1 MKKKKALMIV
11 LAVLALGLA
20 GLMLSGCDGDKE
32 LAAPTGLEITNDV
45 LTWKAVE
52 GADGY
57 TVEINGEEYKT
68 KNNSLDLFEITN
80 KYGTYEIRV
89 AADSVTEGV
98 LSSDW
103 SEQTSLTLT
112 MPDWLQVYQTA
123 DERGFELCV
132 VDKTK
137 AQGKLIVPSFING
150 KAVVGIR
157 ANGFYECTGLT
168 GLILPD
174 TVEYIDVNAFLG
186 CKELTRVRWSAGLR
200 KINTGAF
207 DYTGLETLVLPEG
220 VTFLGANAFGHAK
233 LKSVSLP
240 STVAKMTES
249 NEKSDA
255 NPFAF
260 CENLE
265 EIYVAEGNKAYKSD
279 GNCVMRREDNTLVAG
294 CKASKI
300 PSYTEHIGRFA
311 FQGAALESV
320 ALPEGV
326 TSIEDYAFAHNDR
339 LKEITLPQSLTS
351 IGKAVFFWCTALG
364 KIAIPDGVTSVG
376 DNAFSTCVS
385 LKELALGAE
394 LLSAGCGLTEFCVAL
409 EKITVSENNE
419 SFSGEGNCLTRKADN
434 TVIAGCAS
442 SKIPAGTEQIGE
454 YAFCGQTQ
462 LGAIDFPDGLKNI
475 GHYAFSCTG
484 LKELKLPRGLQRIG
498 VSAFAN
504 CIELEY
510 VQIPD
515 SVTDVGSK
523 AFVCEQ
529 EIGIHYYVCT
539 SMTAVITDSLTELK
553 EETFISSCTIYTSH
567 TAMPD
572 GWKNALLVDG
582 FRQAPKVVWG
592 CELALDDD
600 GLPYVVSAPLNL
612 HEVTAHYLA
621 TSITGYAPE
630 RNGWV
635 FKGWATEPQGEA
647 EFVPQKTELGFNLIE
662 WPERL
667 DFRLKLETAGL
678 DVRVL
683 LYLYHKRY
691 EKQKNSIGQEQLEQ
705 LYESGTERLYAVW
718 EKI

>member
-1 MKKKKALMIV
+1 MKKKKALVIV
-11 LAVLALGLA
+11 LAVLLLGLA
-20 GLMLSGCDGDKE
+20 GLVLSGCDGDRE

-57 TVEINGEEYKT
+57 TVEVNGEEYKT
-68 KNNSLDLFEITN
+68 QNNSLDLFEITN
-80 KYGTYEIRV
+80 KYGAYEIRV

-123 DERGFELCV
+123 DEKGFELCV

-137 AQGKLIVPSFING
+137 AQGKLIVPSFIDG
-150 KAVVGIR
+150 KAVVGIK
-157 ANGFYECTGLT
+157 ANGFYECAGLT

-174 TVEYIDVNAFLG
+174 TVEYIDVNAFEG
-186 CKELTRVRWSAGLR
+186 CEKLTRVRWSAGLR
-200 KINTGAF
+200 KINSGAF
-207 DYTGLETLVLPEG
+207 DCTGLETLVLPEG
-220 VTFLGANAFGHAK
+220 VTFLGGNAFGHAK

-240 STVAKMTES
+240 STVAKMTAT

-351 IGKAVFFWCTALG
+351 IGNDAFLWCAALG

-462 LGAIDFPDGLKNI
+462 LGAIDFPDGLKKI

-498 VSAFAN
+498 SHAFGN

-529 EIGIHYYVCT
+529 EIGIYYDCT

-553 EETFISSCTIYTSH
+553 EETFISLCTIYTSH

-592 CELALDDD
+592 CELALDED

-647 EFVPQKTELGFNLIE
+647 EFVPQKTELEFNPVL
-662 WPERL
+662 PERL
-667 DFRLKLETAGL
+667 DFRLSTAML

-683 LYLYHKRY
+683 LYFYHKTY
-691 EKQKNSIGQEQLEQ
+691 EKQINSIGQEQREQ

>member
-11 LAVLALGLA
+11 LAVLLLGLA

-45 LTWKAVE
+45 LGWKAIE

-68 KNNSLDLFEITN
+68 QNNSLDLFEITN

-157 ANGFYECTGLT
+157 ANGFYECTGVT

-174 TVEYIDVNAFLG
+174 TVEYIDVNAFEG
-186 CKELTRVRWSAGLR
+186 CEKLTRVRWSAGLR

-207 DYTGLETLVLPEG
+207 DRTGLETLVLPEG

-240 STVAKMTES
+240 STVAKMTAT

-351 IGKAVFFWCTALG
+351 IGKAVFFWCAALG

-462 LGAIDFPDGLKNI
+462 LGAIDFPDGLKKI

-498 VSAFAN
+498 SHAFGN

-515 SVTDVGSK
+515 SVTDVGTN

-529 EIGIHYYVCT
+529 EIGTYYVCT

-647 EFVPQKTELGFNLIE
+647 EFVPQKTELEFKPVL
-662 WPERL
+662 PERL
-667 DFRLKLETAGL
+667 DFRLATALL

-683 LYLYHKRY
+683 LYFYHKTY
-691 EKQKNSIGQEQLEQ
+691 EKQINSIGQEQREQ

-718 EKI
+718 GKI

>member
-11 LAVLALGLA
+11 LAVLLLGLA
-20 GLMLSGCDGDKE
+20 GLVLSGCDGDRE

-57 TVEINGEEYKT
+57 TVEVNGEEYKT
-68 KNNSLDLFEITN
+68 QNNSLDLFEITN

-123 DERGFELCV
+123 DEKGFELCV

-150 KAVVGIR
+150 KAVVGIK
-157 ANGFYECTGLT
+157 ANGFYECAGLT

-174 TVEYIDVNAFLG
+174 TVEYIDVNAFEG
-186 CKELTRVRWSAGLR
+186 CEKLTRVRWSAGLR
-200 KINTGAF
+200 KINSGAF
-207 DYTGLETLVLPEG
+207 DRTGLETLVLPEG

-240 STVAKMTES
+240 STVAKMTAT

-279 GNCVMRREDNTLVAG
+279 GNCVMRREDNTLVVG

-351 IGKAVFFWCTALG
+351 IGKYAFLWCAALES
-364 KIAIPDGVTSVG
+364 IALPDGVTSVG
-376 DNAFSTCVS
+376 NNAFSTCIS

-394 LLSAGCGLTEFCVAL
+394 LLNAGCGLTEFCVAL

-419 SFSGEGNCLTRKADN
+419 SFSDEGNCLTRKADN

-529 EIGIHYYVCT
+529 EIGIYYDCT

-553 EETFISSCTIYTSH
+553 EETFISLCTIYTSH

-592 CELALDDD
+592 CELALDED

-647 EFVPQKTELGFNLIE
+647 EFVPQKTELEFNPVL
-662 WPERL
+662 PERL
-667 DFRLKLETAGL
+667 DFRLSTARL

-683 LYLYHKRY
+683 LYFYDKTY
-691 EKQKNSIGQEQLEQ
+691 EKQINSIGQEQLEQ
-705 LYESGTERLYAVW
+705 LYEAGAERLYAVW

>member
-1 MKKKKALMIV
+1 
-11 LAVLALGLA
+11 
-20 GLMLSGCDGDKE
+20 MLSGCDGDKE

-68 KNNSLDLFEITN
+68 QNNSLDLFEITN

-157 ANGFYECTGLT
+157 ANGFYECTGVT

-174 TVEYIDVNAFLG
+174 TVEYIDVNAFEG
-186 CKELTRVRWSAGLR
+186 CEKLTRVRWSAGLR

-207 DYTGLETLVLPEG
+207 DRTGLETLVLPEG

-240 STVAKMTES
+240 STVAKMTAT

-351 IGKAVFFWCTALG
+351 IGKAVFFWCAALG

-419 SFSGEGNCLTRKADN
+419 SFSDEGNCLTRKADN

-498 VSAFAN
+498 SHAFGN

-529 EIGIHYYVCT
+529 EIGIYYDCT

-553 EETFISSCTIYTSH
+553 EETFISLCTIYTSH

-592 CELALDDD
+592 CELALDED

-647 EFVPQKTELGFNLIE
+647 EFVPQKTELEFNPVL
-662 WPERL
+662 PERL
-667 DFRLKLETAGL
+667 DFRLSTAML

-683 LYLYHKRY
+683 LYFYHKTY
-691 EKQKNSIGQEQLEQ
+691 EKQINSIGQEQREQ

>member
-11 LAVLALGLA
+11 LAVLLLGLA
-20 GLMLSGCDGDKE
+20 GLVLSGCDGDRE
-32 LAAPTGLEITNDV
+32 LAAPTRLEITNDV
-45 LTWKAVE
+45 LTWEAIE

-68 KNNSLDLFEITN
+68 QNNSLDLFEITN

-157 ANGFYECTGLT
+157 ANGFYECTGVT

-174 TVEYIDVNAFLG
+174 TVEYIDVNAFEG
-186 CKELTRVRWSAGLR
+186 CEKLTRVRWSAGLR

-207 DYTGLETLVLPEG
+207 DRTGLETLVLPEG
-220 VTFLGANAFGHAK
+220 VTFLGGNAFGHAK

-240 STVAKMTES
+240 STVAKMTAT

-279 GNCVMRREDNTLVAG
+279 GNCVMRREDNTLVVG

-351 IGKAVFFWCTALG
+351 IGKYAFLWCAALES
-364 KIAIPDGVTSVG
+364 IALPDGVTSVG
-376 DNAFSTCVS
+376 NNAFSTCIS

-394 LLSAGCGLTEFCVAL
+394 LLNAGCGLTEFCVAL

-419 SFSGEGNCLTRKADN
+419 SFSDEGNCLTRKADN

-529 EIGIHYYVCT
+529 EIGIYYDCT

-553 EETFISSCTIYTSH
+553 EETFISLCTIYTSH

-592 CELALDDD
+592 CELALDED

-647 EFVPQKTELGFNLIE
+647 EFVPQKTELEFNPVL
-662 WPERL
+662 PERL
-667 DFRLKLETAGL
+667 HFRLSTAML

-683 LYLYHKRY
+683 LYFYHKTY
-691 EKQKNSIGQEQLEQ
+691 EKQINSIGQEQREQ

>member
-20 GLMLSGCDGDKE
+20 GLMLSGCERDRE
-32 LAAPTGLEITNDV
+32 LAVPTGLEITNDV

-68 KNNSLDLFEITN
+68 QNNSLDLFEITN

-123 DERGFELCV
+123 DEKGFELCV

-150 KAVVGIR
+150 KAVVGIK
-157 ANGFYECTGLT
+157 ANGFYECAGLT

-174 TVEYIDVNAFLG
+174 TVEYIDVNAFEG
-186 CKELTRVRWSAGLR
+186 CEKLTRVRWSAGLR
-200 KINTGAF
+200 KINSGAF
-207 DYTGLETLVLPEG
+207 DRTGLETLVLPEG

-240 STVAKMTES
+240 STVAKMTAT

-279 GNCVMRREDNTLVAG
+279 GNCVMRREDNTLVVG

-351 IGKAVFFWCTALG
+351 IGKYAFLWCAALES
-364 KIAIPDGVTSVG
+364 IALPDGVTSVG
-376 DNAFSTCVS
+376 NNAFSTCIS

-394 LLSAGCGLTEFCVAL
+394 LLNAGCGLTEFCVAL

-419 SFSGEGNCLTRKADN
+419 SFSDEGNCLTRKADN

-529 EIGIHYYVCT
+529 EIGIYYDCT

-553 EETFISSCTIYTSH
+553 EETFISLCTIYTSH

-592 CELALDDD
+592 CELALDED

-647 EFVPQKTELGFNLIE
+647 EFVPQKTELEFNPVL
-662 WPERL
+662 PERL
-667 DFRLKLETAGL
+667 DFRLSTAML

-683 LYLYHKRY
+683 LYFYHKTY
-691 EKQKNSIGQEQLEQ
+691 EKQINSIGQEQREQ

>member
-11 LAVLALGLA
+11 MAVLALGLA

-45 LTWKAVE
+45 LGWKAIE

-68 KNNSLDLFEITN
+68 QNNSLDLFEITN

-157 ANGFYECTGLT
+157 ANGFYECTGVT

-174 TVEYIDVNAFLG
+174 TVEYIDVNAFEG
-186 CKELTRVRWSAGLR
+186 CEKLTRVRWSAGLR

-207 DYTGLETLVLPEG
+207 DRTGLETLVLPEG

-240 STVAKMTES
+240 STVAKMTAT

-351 IGKAVFFWCTALG
+351 IGKAVFFWCAALG

-419 SFSGEGNCLTRKADN
+419 SFSDEGNCLTRKADN

-498 VSAFAN
+498 SHAFGN

-529 EIGIHYYVCT
+529 EIGIYYDCT

-553 EETFISSCTIYTSH
+553 EETFISLCTIYTSH

-592 CELALDDD
+592 CELALDED

-647 EFVPQKTELGFNLIE
+647 EFVPQKTELEFNPVL
-662 WPERL
+662 PERL
-667 DFRLKLETAGL
+667 DFRLSTAML

-683 LYLYHKRY
+683 LYFYHKTY
-691 EKQKNSIGQEQLEQ
+691 EKQINSIGQEQREQ

>member
-11 LAVLALGLA
+11 LAVLLLGLA
-20 GLMLSGCDGDKE
+20 GLVLSGCDGDRE
-32 LAAPTGLEITNDV
+32 LAAPTRLEITNDV
-45 LTWKAVE
+45 LTWEAIE

-68 KNNSLDLFEITN
+68 QNNSLDLFEITN

-220 VTFLGANAFGHAK
+220 VTFLGGNAFGHAK

-300 PSYTEHIGRFA
+300 PSYTEHIGRSA

-351 IGKAVFFWCTALG
+351 IGKYAFLWCAALES
-364 KIAIPDGVTSVG
+364 IALPDGVTSVG
-376 DNAFSTCVS
+376 DKAFSTCVS
-385 LKELALGAE
+385 LKELSLGAE
-394 LLSAGCGLTEFCVAL
+394 LLNAGYGLTEFCVAL

-462 LGAIDFPDGLKNI
+462 LGAIDFPDGLKKI

-529 EIGIHYYVCT
+529 EIGIYYDCT

-553 EETFISSCTIYTSH
+553 EETFISLCTIYTSH

-592 CELALDDD
+592 CELALDED

-647 EFVPQKTELGFNLIE
+647 EFVPQKTELEFNPVL
-662 WPERL
+662 PERL
-667 DFRLKLETAGL
+667 DFRLSTAML

-683 LYLYHKRY
+683 LYFYHKTY
-691 EKQKNSIGQEQLEQ
+691 EKQINSIGQEQREQ

>member
-1 MKKKKALMIV
+1 MKKKKALVIV
-11 LAVLALGLA
+11 LAVLLLGLA
-20 GLMLSGCDGDKE
+20 GLVLSGCDGDRE

-57 TVEINGEEYKT
+57 TVEVNGEEYKT
-68 KNNSLDLFEITN
+68 QNNSLDLFEITN

-157 ANGFYECTGLT
+157 ANGFYECAGLT

-174 TVEYIDVNAFLG
+174 TVEYIDVNAFEG
-186 CKELTRVRWSAGLR
+186 CEKLTRVRWSAGLR
-200 KINTGAF
+200 KINSAAF
-207 DYTGLETLVLPEG
+207 DRTGLETLVLPEG

-240 STVAKMTES
+240 STVAKMTAT

-279 GNCVMRREDNTLVAG
+279 GNCVMRREDNTLVVG

-351 IGKAVFFWCTALG
+351 IGKYAFLWCAALES
-364 KIAIPDGVTSVG
+364 IALPDGVTSVG
-376 DNAFSTCVS
+376 NNAFSTCIS

-394 LLSAGCGLTEFCVAL
+394 LLNAGCGLTEFCVAL

-419 SFSGEGNCLTRKADN
+419 SFSDEGNCLTRKADN

-529 EIGIHYYVCT
+529 EIGIYYDCT

-553 EETFISSCTIYTSH
+553 EETFISLCTIYTSH

-592 CELALDDD
+592 CELALDED

-647 EFVPQKTELGFNLIE
+647 EFVPQKTELEFKPVL
-662 WPERL
+662 PERL
-667 DFRLKLETAGL
+667 DFRLATALL

-683 LYLYHKRY
+683 LYFYDKTY
-691 EKQKNSIGQEQLEQ
+691 EKQINSIGQEQLEQ
-705 LYESGTERLYAVW
+705 LYESGAERLYAVW

>member
-20 GLMLSGCDGDKE
+20 GLMLSGCERDRE

-68 KNNSLDLFEITN
+68 QNNSLDLFEITN
-80 KYGTYEIRV
+80 KYGAYEIRV

-103 SEQTSLTLT
+103 SEQTSLNLT

-123 DERGFELCV
+123 DEKGFELCV

-174 TVEYIDVNAFLG
+174 TVEYIDVNAFWG
-186 CKELTRVRWSAGLR
+186 CEELTRVRWSAGLR
-200 KINTGAF
+200 KINSGAF
-207 DYTGLETLVLPEG
+207 DCTGLETLVLPEG
-220 VTFLGANAFGHAK
+220 VTFLGGNAFGHAK

-240 STVAKMTES
+240 STVAKMTAT

-294 CKASKI
+294 CKKSKI
-300 PSYTEHIGRFA
+300 PSYTEHIGRSA

-351 IGKAVFFWCTALG
+351 IGKYAFLWCAALES
-364 KIAIPDGVTSVG
+364 IALPDGVTSVG
-376 DNAFSTCVS
+376 NNAFSTCIS

-394 LLSAGCGLTEFCVAL
+394 LLNAGCGLTEFCVAL

-419 SFSGEGNCLTRKADN
+419 SFSDEGNCLTRKADN

-454 YAFCGQTQ
+454 YAFYGQTQ

-529 EIGIHYYVCT
+529 EIGIYYDCT

-553 EETFISSCTIYTSH
+553 EETFISLCTIYTSH

-592 CELALDDD
+592 CELALDED

-647 EFVPQKTELGFNLIE
+647 EFVPQKTELEFNPVL
-662 WPERL
+662 PERL
-667 DFRLKLETAGL
+667 DFRLSTARL

-683 LYLYHKRY
+683 LYFYDKTY
-691 EKQKNSIGQEQLEQ
+691 EKQINSIGQEQLEQ
-705 LYESGTERLYAVW
+705 LYEAGAERLYAVW

>member
-1 MKKKKALMIV
+1 MKKKKALVIV
-11 LAVLALGLA
+11 LAVLLLGLA
-20 GLMLSGCDGDKE
+20 GLVLSGCDGDRE

-68 KNNSLDLFEITN
+68 QNNSLDLFEITN

-300 PSYTEHIGRFA
+300 PSYTEHIGRSA

-326 TSIEDYAFAHNDR
+326 TSIEDYAFARNDR

-529 EIGIHYYVCT
+529 EIGIYYDCT

-553 EETFISSCTIYTSH
+553 EETFISLCTIYTSH

-592 CELALDDD
+592 CELALDED

-647 EFVPQKTELGFNLIE
+647 EFVPQKTELEFNPVL
-662 WPERL
+662 PERL
-667 DFRLKLETAGL
+667 DFRLSTAML

-683 LYLYHKRY
+683 LYFYHKTY
-691 EKQKNSIGQEQLEQ
+691 EKQINSIGQEQREQ

>member
-11 LAVLALGLA
+11 LAVLLLGLA
-20 GLMLSGCDGDKE
+20 GLMLSGCERDRE

-57 TVEINGEEYKT
+57 TVEINGEEYQVST
-68 KNNSLDLFEITN
+68 NSLDLFEITN
-80 KYGTYEIRV
+80 EYGTYEIRV

-103 SEQTSLTLT
+103 SEQTSLTINL
-112 MPDWLQVYQTA
+112 PDWF
-123 DERGFELCV
+123 GFMPTDDGKGWEAV
-132 VDKTK
+132 VIDATK
-137 AQGKLIVPSFING
+137 AQGKVIIPAYVQD
-150 KAVVGIR
+150 KAVVEVRFKG
-157 ANGFYECTGLT
+157 CTGLT
-168 GLILPD
+168 GVIFPD
-174 TVEYIDVNAFLG
+174 TVEYISGFEN
-186 CKELTRVRWSAGLR
+186 CQNLTRVRWSAGLR
-200 KINTGAF
+200 KINSAAF
-207 DYTGLETLVLPEG
+207 DCTGLETLVLPEG
-220 VTFLGANAFGHAK
+220 VTFLGGNAFGHAK

-240 STVAKMTES
+240 STVAKMTAT

-279 GNCVMRREDNTLVAG
+279 GNCVMRREDNTLVVG

-311 FQGAALESV
+311 FQGAARESV

-351 IGKAVFFWCTALG
+351 IGKYAFLWCAALES
-364 KIAIPDGVTSVG
+364 IALPDGVTSVG
-376 DNAFSTCVS
+376 NNAFSTCIS

-394 LLSAGCGLTEFCVAL
+394 LLNAGCGLTEFCVAL

-419 SFSGEGNCLTRKADN
+419 SFSDEGNCLTRKADN

-529 EIGIHYYVCT
+529 EIGIYYDCT

-553 EETFISSCTIYTSH
+553 EDTFTSSCTIYTSH

-647 EFVPQKTELGFNLIE
+647 EFVPQKTELEFNPVL
-662 WPERL
+662 PERL
-667 DFRLKLETAGL
+667 DFRLSTARL

-683 LYLYHKRY
+683 LYFYDKTY
-691 EKQKNSIGQEQLEQ
+691 EKQINSIGQEQLEQ
-705 LYESGTERLYAVW
+705 LYESGAERLYAVW

>member
-11 LAVLALGLA
+11 LAVLLLGLA
-20 GLMLSGCDGDKE
+20 GLVLSGCDGDRE
-32 LAAPTGLEITNDV
+32 LAAPTRLEITNDV
-45 LTWKAVE
+45 LTWEAIE

-68 KNNSLDLFEITN
+68 QNNSLDLFEITN

-150 KAVVGIR
+150 KAVVGIK
-157 ANGFYECTGLT
+157 ANGFYECAGVT

-174 TVEYIDVNAFLG
+174 TVEYIDVNAFEG
-186 CKELTRVRWSAGLR
+186 CEKLTRVRWSAGLR
-200 KINTGAF
+200 KINSGAF
-207 DYTGLETLVLPEG
+207 DRTGLETLVLPEG
-220 VTFLGANAFGHAK
+220 VTFLGGNAFGHAK

-240 STVAKMTES
+240 STVAKMTAT

-279 GNCVMRREDNTLVAG
+279 GNCVMRREDNTLVVG

-326 TSIEDYAFAHNDR
+326 TSIGDYAFAHNDR

-351 IGKAVFFWCTALG
+351 IGKYAFLWCAALES
-364 KIAIPDGVTSVG
+364 IALPDGVTSVG
-376 DNAFSTCVS
+376 NNAFSTCIS

-394 LLSAGCGLTEFCVAL
+394 LLNAGCGLTEFCVAL

-419 SFSGEGNCLTRKADN
+419 SFSDEGNCLTRKADN

-529 EIGIHYYVCT
+529 EIGIYYDCT

-553 EETFISSCTIYTSH
+553 EETFISLCTIYTSH

-592 CELALDDD
+592 CELALDED

-647 EFVPQKTELGFNLIE
+647 EFVPQKTELEFNPVL
-662 WPERL
+662 PERL
-667 DFRLKLETAGL
+667 DFRLSTAML

-683 LYLYHKRY
+683 LYFYHKTY
-691 EKQKNSIGQEQLEQ
+691 EKQINSIGQEQREQ

>member
-20 GLMLSGCDGDKE
+20 GLMLSGCERDRE
-32 LAAPTGLEITNDV
+32 LAVPTGLEITNDV

-68 KNNSLDLFEITN
+68 QTNSLDLFEITN

-157 ANGFYECTGLT
+157 ANGFYECTGVT

-174 TVEYIDVNAFLG
+174 TVEYIDVNAFEG
-186 CKELTRVRWSAGLR
+186 CEKLTRVRWSAGLR

-207 DYTGLETLVLPEG
+207 DRTGLETLVLPEG

-240 STVAKMTES
+240 STVAKMTAT

-351 IGKAVFFWCTALG
+351 IGKAVFFWCAALG

-462 LGAIDFPDGLKNI
+462 LGAIDFPDGLKKI

-498 VSAFAN
+498 SHAFGN

-529 EIGIHYYVCT
+529 EIGIYYDCT

-553 EETFISSCTIYTSH
+553 EETFISLCTIYTSH

-592 CELALDDD
+592 CELALDED

-647 EFVPQKTELGFNLIE
+647 EFVPQKTELEFNPVL
-662 WPERL
+662 PERL
-667 DFRLKLETAGL
+667 DFRLSTAML

-683 LYLYHKRY
+683 LYFYHKTY
-691 EKQKNSIGQEQLEQ
+691 EKQINSIGQEQREQ

>member
-11 LAVLALGLA
+11 LAVLLLGLA
-20 GLMLSGCDGDKE
+20 GLVLSGCDGDKE

-68 KNNSLDLFEITN
+68 QNNSLDLFEITN

-123 DERGFELCV
+123 DEKGFELCV

-150 KAVVGIR
+150 KAVVGIK
-157 ANGFYECTGLT
+157 ANGFYECAGLT

-174 TVEYIDVNAFLG
+174 TVEYIDVNAFEG
-186 CKELTRVRWSAGLR
+186 CEKLTRVRWSAGLR
-200 KINTGAF
+200 KINSGAF
-207 DYTGLETLVLPEG
+207 DRTGLETLVLPEG
-220 VTFLGANAFGHAK
+220 VTFLGGNAFGHAK

-240 STVAKMTES
+240 STVAKMTAT

-351 IGKAVFFWCTALG
+351 IGNDAFLWCAALES
-364 KIAIPDGVTSVG
+364 IALPDGVTSVG
-376 DNAFSTCVS
+376 DKAFSTCVS
-385 LKELALGAE
+385 LKELSLGAE
-394 LLSAGCGLTEFCVAL
+394 LLNAGYGLTEFCVAL

-462 LGAIDFPDGLKNI
+462 LGAIDFPDGLKKI

-504 CIELEY
+504 CIELEH

-529 EIGIHYYVCT
+529 EIGIYYDCT

-592 CELALDDD
+592 CELALDED

-647 EFVPQKTELGFNLIE
+647 EFVPQKTELEFNPVL
-662 WPERL
+662 PERL
-667 DFRLKLETAGL
+667 DFRLATISIL

-683 LYLYHKRY
+683 LYFYDKTY
-691 EKQKNSIGQEQLEQ
+691 EKQINSIGQEQREQ

>member
-11 LAVLALGLA
+11 LAVLLLGLA
-20 GLMLSGCDGDKE
+20 GLMLSGCERDRE

-68 KNNSLDLFEITN
+68 QNNSLDLFEITN
-80 KYGTYEIRV
+80 KYGSYEIRV
-89 AADSVTEGV
+89 AADSVTAGV

-112 MPDWLQVYQTA
+112 MPDWF
-123 DERGFELCV
+123 GFLPTDDGKGWEAV
-132 VDKTK
+132 VIDATK
-137 AQGKLIVPSFING
+137 AQGKVIIPAYVQD
-150 KAVVGIR
+150 KAVVEVRFKG
-157 ANGFYECTGLT
+157 CTGLT
-168 GLILPD
+168 GVIFPD
-174 TVEYIDVNAFLG
+174 TVEYISGFEN
-186 CKELTRVRWSAGLR
+186 CQNLTRVRWSAGLK
-200 KINTGAF
+200 KIKLGAF
-207 DYTGLETLVLPEG
+207 DGTALETLVLPEG
-220 VTFLGANAFGHAK
+220 VEMLENAFQNCTR

-240 STVAKMTES
+240 STLTKIGNSSGVPPFSGCHSLES
-249 NEKSDA
+249 I
-255 NPFAF
+255 
-260 CENLE
+260 
-265 EIYVAEGNKAYKSD
+265 EIAEGNEVYASD
-279 GNCVMRREDNTLVAG
+279 GNCIMRKADNTLVFG

-300 PSYTEHIGRFA
+300 PSYTEHIGNHA
-311 FQGAALESV
+311 FRDSGAESI

-326 TSIEDYAFAHNDR
+326 TSIGNFAFTDNDR

-351 IGKAVFFWCTALG
+351 IGKYAFLWCAALG

-394 LLSAGCGLTEFCVAL
+394 LLNAGCGLTELCVAL

-419 SFSGEGNCLTRKADN
+419 SFSGEGNCLTRKADS

-462 LGAIDFPDGLKNI
+462 LGAIDFPDGLKKI

-498 VSAFAN
+498 SHAFGN
-504 CIELEY
+504 CIELEH

-515 SVTDVGSK
+515 SVTYIGTN

-529 EIGIHYYVCT
+529 EIGTYYVCT

-647 EFVPQKTELGFNLIE
+647 EFVPQKTELEFNPVL
-662 WPERL
+662 PERL
-667 DFRLKLETAGL
+667 DFRLSTARL

-683 LYLYHKRY
+683 LYFYDKTY
-691 EKQKNSIGQEQLEQ
+691 EKQINSIGQEQLEQ
-705 LYESGTERLYAVW
+705 LYEAGAERLYAVW

>member
-20 GLMLSGCDGDKE
+20 GLMLSGCERDRE

-57 TVEINGEEYKT
+57 TVEINGEEYQVST
-68 KNNSLDLFEITN
+68 NSLDLFEITN
-80 KYGTYEIRV
+80 EYGTYEIRV

-103 SEQTSLTLT
+103 SEQTSLNLT

-123 DERGFELCV
+123 DEKGFELCV

-174 TVEYIDVNAFLG
+174 TVEYIDVNAFWG
-186 CKELTRVRWSAGLR
+186 CEELTRVRWSAGLR
-200 KINTGAF
+200 KINSGAF
-207 DYTGLETLVLPEG
+207 DCTGLETLVLPEG
-220 VTFLGANAFGHAK
+220 VTFLGGNAFGHAK

-240 STVAKMTES
+240 STVAKMTAT

-279 GNCVMRREDNTLVAG
+279 GNCVMRREDNTLVVG

-351 IGKAVFFWCTALG
+351 IGKYAFLWCAALES
-364 KIAIPDGVTSVG
+364 IALPDGVTSVG
-376 DNAFSTCVS
+376 NNAFSTCIS

-394 LLSAGCGLTEFCVAL
+394 LLNAGCGLTEFCVAL

-419 SFSGEGNCLTRKADN
+419 SFSDEGNCLTRKADN

-529 EIGIHYYVCT
+529 EIGIYYDCT

-553 EETFISSCTIYTSH
+553 EETFISLCTIYTSH

-592 CELALDDD
+592 CELALDED

-647 EFVPQKTELGFNLIE
+647 EFVPQKTELEFNPVL
-662 WPERL
+662 PERL
-667 DFRLKLETAGL
+667 DFRLSTAML

-683 LYLYHKRY
+683 LYFYHKTY
-691 EKQKNSIGQEQLEQ
+691 EKQINSIGQEQREQ
-705 LYESGTERLYAVW
+705 QPYKTQDMD
-718 EKI
+718 K

>member
-11 LAVLALGLA
+11 LAVLLLGLA
-20 GLMLSGCDGDKE
+20 GLVLSGCERDRE

-57 TVEINGEEYKT
+57 TVEVNGEEYKT

-80 KYGTYEIRV
+80 KYGSYEIRV

-103 SEQTSLTLT
+103 SEQTSLNLT

-123 DERGFELCV
+123 DEKGFELCV

-157 ANGFYECTGLT
+157 ANGFYECAGLT

-279 GNCVMRREDNTLVAG
+279 GNCVMRREDNTLVVG

-326 TSIEDYAFAHNDR
+326 TSIEDYAFARNDR

-351 IGKAVFFWCTALG
+351 IGKY
-364 KIAIPDGVTSVG
+364 
-376 DNAFSTCVS
+376 AFSTCIS

-394 LLSAGCGLTEFCVAL
+394 LLNAGCGLTEFCVAL

-419 SFSGEGNCLTRKADN
+419 SFSDEGNCLTRKADN

-529 EIGIHYYVCT
+529 EIGIYYDCT

-553 EETFISSCTIYTSH
+553 EETFISLCTIYTSH

-592 CELALDDD
+592 CELALDED

-647 EFVPQKTELGFNLIE
+647 EFVPQKTELEFNPVL
-662 WPERL
+662 PERL
-667 DFRLKLETAGL
+667 DFRLSTAML

-683 LYLYHKRY
+683 LYFYHKTY
-691 EKQKNSIGQEQLEQ
+691 EKQINSIGQEQREQ

>member
-20 GLMLSGCDGDKE
+20 GLVLSGCDGDKE

-68 KNNSLDLFEITN
+68 QNNSLDLFEITN

-112 MPDWLQVYQTA
+112 IPDWFGFLPTDDGKGWETA
-123 DERGFELCV
+123 VIDA
-132 VDKTK
+132 TK
-137 AQGKLIVPSFING
+137 AQGKLIVPSFLEG
-150 KAVVGIR
+150 KAVVGVN
-157 ANGFYECTGLT
+157 ANVFKDCAGLT

-174 TVEYIDVNAFLG
+174 TVEYIDVNAFEG
-186 CKELTRVRWSAGLR
+186 CEKLTRVRWSAGLR

-207 DYTGLETLVLPEG
+207 DRTGLETLVLPEG
-220 VTFLGANAFGHAK
+220 VTFLGGNAFGHAK

-240 STVAKMTES
+240 STVAKMTAT

-279 GNCVMRREDNTLVAG
+279 GNCVMRREDNTLVVG

-326 TSIEDYAFAHNDR
+326 TSIEDSAFAHNDR

-351 IGKAVFFWCTALG
+351 IGKTVFFWCAALES
-364 KIAIPDGVTSVG
+364 IALPDGVTSVG
-376 DNAFSTCVS
+376 DKAFSTCIS

-394 LLSAGCGLTEFCVAL
+394 LLNAGCGLTEFCVAL

-419 SFSGEGNCLTRKADN
+419 FFSDEGNCLTRKADN

-462 LGAIDFPDGLKNI
+462 LGAIDFPDGLKKI
-475 GHYAFSCTG
+475 GNYAFSCTG

-498 VSAFAN
+498 AYAFAN

-515 SVTDVGSK
+515 SVTYVGSC

-529 EIGIHYYVCT
+529 TDGYFNRQIASTVL
-539 SMTAVITDSLTELK
+539 TAVVPDSVTNFVVNSFEG
-553 EETFISSCTIYTSH
+553 TIYTSH
-567 TAMPD
+567 TAMPV
-572 GWKNALLVDG
+572 GWTGKLDTNATIV
-582 FRQAPKVVWG
+582 FG
-592 CELALDDD
+592 CELALDED

-647 EFVPQKTELGFNLIE
+647 EFVPQKTELEFNPVL
-662 WPERL
+662 PERL
-667 DFRLKLETAGL
+667 DFRLSTAML

-683 LYLYHKRY
+683 LYFYHKTY
-691 EKQKNSIGQEQLEQ
+691 EKQINSIGQEQREQ

>member
-20 GLMLSGCDGDKE
+20 GLMLSGCERDRE

-68 KNNSLDLFEITN
+68 QNNSLDLFEITN
-80 KYGTYEIRV
+80 KYGSYEIRV
-89 AADSVTEGV
+89 AADSVTAGV

-112 MPDWLQVYQTA
+112 MPDWF
-123 DERGFELCV
+123 GFLPTDDGKGWEAV
-132 VDKTK
+132 VIDATK

-186 CKELTRVRWSAGLR
+186 CEELTRVRWSAGLR
-200 KINTGAF
+200 KINSGAF
-207 DYTGLETLVLPEG
+207 DCTGLETLVLPEG
-220 VTFLGANAFGHAK
+220 VTFLGGNAFGHAK

-240 STVAKMTES
+240 STVAKMTAT

-294 CKASKI
+294 CKKSKI
-300 PSYTEHIGRFA
+300 PSYTEHIGRSA

-351 IGKAVFFWCTALG
+351 IGKYAFLWCAALES
-364 KIAIPDGVTSVG
+364 IALPDGVTSVG
-376 DNAFSTCVS
+376 NNAFSTCIS

-394 LLSAGCGLTEFCVAL
+394 LLNAGCGLTEFCVAL

-419 SFSGEGNCLTRKADN
+419 SFSDEGNCLTRKADN

-462 LGAIDFPDGLKNI
+462 LGAIDFPDGLKKI

-529 EIGIHYYVCT
+529 EIGIYYDCT

-553 EETFISSCTIYTSH
+553 EETFISLCTIYTSH

-592 CELALDDD
+592 CELALDED

-647 EFVPQKTELGFNLIE
+647 EFVPQKTELEFNPVL
-662 WPERL
+662 PERL
-667 DFRLKLETAGL
+667 DFRLSTAML

-683 LYLYHKRY
+683 LYFYHKTY
-691 EKQKNSIGQEQLEQ
+691 EKQINSIGQEQREQ

>member
-1 MKKKKALMIV
+1 MKKKKALVIV
-11 LAVLALGLA
+11 LAVLLLGLA
-20 GLMLSGCDGDKE
+20 GLVLSGCDGDRE

-57 TVEINGEEYKT
+57 TVEVNGEEYKT
-68 KNNSLDLFEITN
+68 QNNSLDLFEITN

-103 SEQTSLTLT
+103 SEQTSLNLT

-150 KAVVGIR
+150 KAVVGIK
-157 ANGFYECTGLT
+157 ANGFYECAGVT

-174 TVEYIDVNAFLG
+174 TVEYIDVNAFEG
-186 CKELTRVRWSAGLR
+186 CEKLTRVRWSAGLR

-207 DYTGLETLVLPEG
+207 DRTGLETLVLPEG
-220 VTFLGANAFGHAK
+220 VTFLGGNAFGHAK

-240 STVAKMTES
+240 STVAKMTAT

-279 GNCVMRREDNTLVAG
+279 GNCVMRREDNTLVVG

-351 IGKAVFFWCTALG
+351 IGKYAFLWCAALES
-364 KIAIPDGVTSVG
+364 IALPDGVTSVG

-394 LLSAGCGLTEFCVAL
+394 LLNAGCGLTEFCVAL

-419 SFSGEGNCLTRKADN
+419 SFSDEGNCLTRKADN

-498 VSAFAN
+498 SHAFGN

-529 EIGIHYYVCT
+529 EIGIYYDCT

-553 EETFISSCTIYTSH
+553 EETFISLCTIYTSH

-592 CELALDDD
+592 CELALDED

-647 EFVPQKTELGFNLIE
+647 EFVPQKTELEFNPVL
-662 WPERL
+662 PERL
-667 DFRLKLETAGL
+667 DFRLSTAML

-683 LYLYHKRY
+683 LYFYHKTY
-691 EKQKNSIGQEQLEQ
+691 EKQINSIGQEQREQ

>member
-11 LAVLALGLA
+11 LAVLLLGLA
-20 GLMLSGCDGDKE
+20 GLVLSGCDGDKE

-45 LTWKAVE
+45 LGWKAIE

-68 KNNSLDLFEITN
+68 QNNSLDLFEITN
-80 KYGTYEIRV
+80 KYGAYEIRV

-103 SEQTSLTLT
+103 SEQTSLNLT

-150 KAVVGIR
+150 KAVVGIK
-157 ANGFYECTGLT
+157 ANGFYECAGVT

-174 TVEYIDVNAFLG
+174 TVEYIDANAFEG
-186 CKELTRVRWSAGLR
+186 CEKLTRVRWSAGLR
-200 KINTGAF
+200 KINSAAF
-207 DYTGLETLVLPEG
+207 DCTGLETLVLPEG

-240 STVAKMTES
+240 STVAKMTAT

-279 GNCVMRREDNTLVAG
+279 GNCVMRREDNTLVVG

-351 IGKAVFFWCTALG
+351 IGKYAFLWCAALES
-364 KIAIPDGVTSVG
+364 IALPDGVTSVG
-376 DNAFSTCVS
+376 NNAFSTCIS

-394 LLSAGCGLTEFCVAL
+394 LLNAGCGLTEFCVAL

-419 SFSGEGNCLTRKADN
+419 SFSDEGNCLTRKADN

-498 VSAFAN
+498 SHAFGN

-515 SVTDVGSK
+515 SVTDVGTN

-529 EIGIHYYVCT
+529 EIGTYYVCT

-612 HEVTAHYLA
+612 HEVTAHYLE

-647 EFVPQKTELGFNLIE
+647 EFVPQKTELEFKPVL
-662 WPERL
+662 PERL
-667 DFRLKLETAGL
+667 DFRLATALL

-683 LYLYHKRY
+683 LYFYDKTY
-691 EKQKNSIGQEQLEQ
+691 EKQINSIGQEQREQ

-718 EKI
+718 GKI

>member
-1 MKKKKALMIV
+1 M
-11 LAVLALGLA
+11 
-20 GLMLSGCDGDKE
+20 
-32 LAAPTGLEITNDV
+32 
-45 LTWKAVE
+45 
-52 GADGY
+52 
-57 TVEINGEEYKT
+57 EINGEEYKT
-68 KNNSLDLFEITN
+68 ENNSLDLFEITN

-103 SEQTSLTLT
+103 SEQTSLNLT

-186 CKELTRVRWSAGLR
+186 CEELTRVRWSAGLR
-200 KINTGAF
+200 KINSGAF
-207 DYTGLETLVLPEG
+207 DCTGLETLVLPEG
-220 VTFLGANAFGHAK
+220 VTFLGGNAFGHAK

-240 STVAKMTES
+240 STVAKMTAT

-294 CKASKI
+294 CKKSKI
-300 PSYTEHIGRFA
+300 PSYTEHIGRSA

-351 IGKAVFFWCTALG
+351 IGKYAFLWCAALES
-364 KIAIPDGVTSVG
+364 IALPDGVTSVG
-376 DNAFSTCVS
+376 NNAFSTCIS

-394 LLSAGCGLTEFCVAL
+394 LLNAGCGLTEFCVAL

-419 SFSGEGNCLTRKADN
+419 SFSDEGNCLTRKADN

-529 EIGIHYYVCT
+529 EIGIYYDCT

-553 EETFISSCTIYTSH
+553 EETFISLCTIYTSH

-592 CELALDDD
+592 CELALDED

-647 EFVPQKTELGFNLIE
+647 EFVPQKTELEFNPVL
-662 WPERL
+662 PERL
-667 DFRLKLETAGL
+667 DFRLSTAML

-683 LYLYHKRY
+683 LYFYHKTY
-691 EKQKNSIGQEQLEQ
+691 EKQINSIGQEQREQ

>member
-20 GLMLSGCDGDKE
+20 GLMLSGCERDRE

-57 TVEINGEEYKT
+57 TVEVNGEEYKT

-80 KYGTYEIRV
+80 KYGSYEIRV

-112 MPDWLQVYQTA
+112 MPDWF
-123 DERGFELCV
+123 GFLPTDDGKGWEAV
-132 VDKTK
+132 VIDATK

-150 KAVVGIR
+150 KAVVGIK
-157 ANGFYECTGLT
+157 ANGFYECAGVT

-174 TVEYIDVNAFLG
+174 TVEYIDVNAFEG
-186 CKELTRVRWSAGLR
+186 CEKLTRVRWSAGLR

-207 DYTGLETLVLPEG
+207 DRTGLETLVLPEG
-220 VTFLGANAFGHAK
+220 VTFLGGNAFGHAK

-240 STVAKMTES
+240 STVAKMTAT

-279 GNCVMRREDNTLVAG
+279 GNCVMRREDNTLVVG

-351 IGKAVFFWCTALG
+351 IGKYAFLWCAALES
-364 KIAIPDGVTSVG
+364 IALPDGVTSVG

-394 LLSAGCGLTEFCVAL
+394 LLNAGCGLTEFCVAL

-419 SFSGEGNCLTRKADN
+419 SFSDEGNCLTRKADN

-529 EIGIHYYVCT
+529 EIGIYYDCT

-553 EETFISSCTIYTSH
+553 EETFISLCTIYTSH

-592 CELALDDD
+592 CELALDED

-647 EFVPQKTELGFNLIE
+647 EFVPQKTELEFNPVL
-662 WPERL
+662 PERL
-667 DFRLKLETAGL
+667 DFRLSTAML

-683 LYLYHKRY
+683 LYFYHKTY
-691 EKQKNSIGQEQLEQ
+691 EKQINSIGQEQREQ
-705 LYESGTERLYAVW
+705 LYESGAERLYAVW

>member
-1 MKKKKALMIV
+1 MKKKKALVIV
-11 LAVLALGLA
+11 LAVLLLGLA
-20 GLMLSGCDGDKE
+20 GLVLSGCDGDRE

-57 TVEINGEEYKT
+57 TVEVNGEEYKT
-68 KNNSLDLFEITN
+68 QNNSLDLFEITN

-123 DERGFELCV
+123 DEKGFELCV

-137 AQGKLIVPSFING
+137 AQGKLIVPSFIDG
-150 KAVVGIR
+150 KAVVGIK
-157 ANGFYECTGLT
+157 ANGFYECAGLA

-174 TVEYIDVNAFLG
+174 TVEYIDVNAFEG
-186 CKELTRVRWSAGLR
+186 CEKLTRVRWSAGLR

-207 DYTGLETLVLPEG
+207 DRTGLETLVLPEG
-220 VTFLGANAFGHAK
+220 VTFLGGNAFGHAK

-240 STVAKMTES
+240 STVAKMTAT

-351 IGKAVFFWCTALG
+351 IGNDAFLWCAALES
-364 KIAIPDGVTSVG
+364 IALPDGVTSVG
-376 DNAFSTCVS
+376 DKAFSTCVS
-385 LKELALGAE
+385 LKELSLGAE
-394 LLSAGCGLTEFCVAL
+394 LLNAGCGLTEFCVAL

-419 SFSGEGNCLTRKADN
+419 SFSDEGNCLTRKADN

-529 EIGIHYYVCT
+529 EIGIYYDCT

-553 EETFISSCTIYTSH
+553 EETFISLCTIYTSH

-592 CELALDDD
+592 CELALDED

-647 EFVPQKTELGFNLIE
+647 EFVPQKTELEFNPVL
-662 WPERL
+662 PERL
-667 DFRLKLETAGL
+667 DFRLSTAML

-683 LYLYHKRY
+683 LYFYHKTY
-691 EKQKNSIGQEQLEQ
+691 EKQINSIGQEQREQ

>member
-1 MKKKKALMIV
+1 MKKKKALVIV
-11 LAVLALGLA
+11 LAVLLLGLA
-20 GLMLSGCDGDKE
+20 GLVLSGCDGDRE

-68 KNNSLDLFEITN
+68 QNNSLDLFEITN

-157 ANGFYECTGLT
+157 ANGFYECTGVT

-174 TVEYIDVNAFLG
+174 TVEYIDVNAFEG
-186 CKELTRVRWSAGLR
+186 CEKLTRVRWSAGLR
-200 KINTGAF
+200 KINSAAF
-207 DYTGLETLVLPEG
+207 DCTGLETLVLPEG
-220 VTFLGANAFGHAK
+220 VTFLGGNAFGHAK

-240 STVAKMTES
+240 STVAKMTAT

-279 GNCVMRREDNTLVAG
+279 GNCVMRREDNTLVVG

-351 IGKAVFFWCTALG
+351 IGKAVFFWCAALG

-462 LGAIDFPDGLKNI
+462 LGAIDFPDGLKKI

-498 VSAFAN
+498 SHAFGN

-515 SVTDVGSK
+515 SVTDVGTN

-529 EIGIHYYVCT
+529 EIGIYYDCT

-647 EFVPQKTELGFNLIE
+647 EFVPQKTELEFKPVL
-662 WPERL
+662 PERL
-667 DFRLKLETAGL
+667 DFRLATALL

-683 LYLYHKRY
+683 LYFYDKTY
-691 EKQKNSIGQEQLEQ
+691 EKQINSIGQEQREQ

-718 EKI
+718 GKI